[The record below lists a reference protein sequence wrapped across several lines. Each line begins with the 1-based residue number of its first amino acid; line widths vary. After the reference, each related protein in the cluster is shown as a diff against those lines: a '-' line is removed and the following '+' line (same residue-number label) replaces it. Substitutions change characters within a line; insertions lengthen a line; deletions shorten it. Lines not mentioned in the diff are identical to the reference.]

1 MDHLVAFVR
10 LEVWFFLIGLLAIV
24 AYKILTGEI
33 NFRGIL
39 CEKVSISKTKGYI
52 VVRVQLMMFVL
63 VSAFY
68 YLSQVVDNPKEFPQ
82 VPNEL
87 LLTLGGS
94 HMVYLAGKS
103 YALSLLFNRKTTKG
117 E

>member
-1 MDHLVAFVR
+1 MDHLLVFVR
-10 LEVWFFLIGLLAIV
+10 LEVWFFLTGLLAIV
-24 AYKILTGEI
+24 AYKILTGGI
-33 NFRGIL
+33 NFRGVL
-39 CEKVSISKTKGYI
+39 CEKVTTSKTKGYS
-52 VVRVQLMMFVL
+52 VVRIQLMMFVL

-68 YLSQVVDNPKEFPQ
+68 YVSQVVDNPREFPR